1 MAFLSFEDLREI
13 GFKSLGENVKVSVL
27 AKFYNP
33 SQIELG
39 SHVRIDDFAIISAG
53 AEGIKIGNYVHIA
66 CMCGL
71 MGAKRIEMKDFSGLS
86 SRVFLYSSSD
96 DYSGE
101 SLTNPTTPDD
111 LKSLSE
117 GPVTLGRHV
126 IVGTCATLLPGVSIG
141 DGAAVGAYALV
152 NSDVSES
159 VVVAG
164 QPAREIKKRSATL
177 FELEKRI
184 NP

>member
-1 MAFLSFEDLREI
+1 MAFLSFEALHEI
-13 GFKSLGENVKVSVL
+13 GFKSLGENVRISEL
-27 AKFYNP
+27 AKIYNP

-39 SHVRIDDFAIISAG
+39 SHVRIDDFTILSAG

-71 MGAKRIEMKDFSGLS
+71 MGAKRIEMEDFSGLS

-101 SLTNPTTPDD
+101 SLTNPTTPDN
-111 LKSLSE
+111 LKNLSE
-117 GPVTLGRHV
+117 GPIILGRHV
-126 IVGTCATLLPGVSIG
+126 IVGTCATVLPGVTIKA
-141 DGAAVGAYALV
+141 GAAVGAYALV
-152 NSDVSES
+152 NSDVGES

-164 QPAREIKKRSATL
+164 QPAREIKKRSKTL
-177 FELEKRI
+177 FDLEKKV
-184 NP
+184 NS